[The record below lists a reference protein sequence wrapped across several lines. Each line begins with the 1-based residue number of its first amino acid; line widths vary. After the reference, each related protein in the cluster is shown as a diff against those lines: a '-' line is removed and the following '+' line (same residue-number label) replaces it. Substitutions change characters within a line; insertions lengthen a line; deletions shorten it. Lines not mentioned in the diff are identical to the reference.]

1 MLVLRFPNSCQERKQ
16 DSRRWNRGE
25 RHPCHGP
32 TSENRPGTKRM
43 SYTLAPAHVAVAA
56 AMVMAAV
63 GLAQNLGALRAL
75 VTDGIQK
82 GHMALHARQTALA
95 AGVALEDVSQV
106 AEGLVKRGEIRID
119 AAKALW
125 QQIRTPNTND

>member
-1 MLVLRFPNSCQERKQ
+1 MAVGTVGGSTRGPPTIKVLRELL
-16 DSRRWNRGE
+16 
-25 RHPCHGP
+25 
-32 TSENRPGTKRM
+32 GTTNARE
-43 SYTLAPAHVAVAA
+43 L
-56 AMVMAAV
+56 AMVMASV